1 MDIGYWFYIGFDFS
15 CYRSDLMRYKSLE
28 ILSPLINF
36 GVVFFIAFKNMGT
49 ACLNFGD
56 INYSIA
62 VLILS
67 IVIQLVNF
75 KR

>member
-1 MDIGYWFYIGFDFS
+1 
-15 CYRSDLMRYKSLE
+15 MRYKSLE